1 MRRGRILLVGLLV
14 ASVALP
20 TAVDARPRVFGI
32 LGALFG
38 GIAGVAGAHHYRHHR
53 HVIAT
58 RNHQQQPSE
67 ERASTAGAAPP
78 PQSGE
83 PQAEKPPGLQ
93 LPPPPASLANL
104 PEADFARTDEEFFG
118 FVFSPAS
125 YETRFWAH
133 GERDMIQ
140 AVFTKGVTGAPP
152 DCSQTGAERVNPL
165 IERLEQ
171 ATSPSEE
178 QSSTL
183 SDLRSAL
190 TKAYNQINAT
200 CREVNPLTPT
210 ARLKAMQERLFAIRN
225 AGLSVRTSLA
235 SFYDSLSEQQKAR
248 FDNADTTNATE
259 AKAGGS
265 AEQICTAQ
273 VQAAYAWPSAQ
284 IGRRVRPS
292 EQQRAS
298 LEALQK
304 TLFGM
309 AVYLKGACQADGL
322 KTPVARLD
330 AAMRRLDAMLYAVI
344 AISPALDDF
353 YGQLTDEQKARF
365 NSIDRAST

>member
-1 MRRGRILLVGLLV
+1 MRHGRILLVGLL
-14 ASVALP
+14 ATSVALP

-32 LGALFG
+32 LGALVG
-38 GIAGVAGAHHYRHHR
+38 GIAGVAGVHHYRHHR
-53 HVIAT
+53 HAIAT
-58 RNHQQQPSE
+58 RSHQRQPSE
-67 ERASTAGAAPP
+67 ERTSTAGAVAA
-78 PQSGE
+78 PQSE
-83 PQAEKPPGLQ
+83 QPQAEKPPGLQ
-93 LPPPPASLANL
+93 LPPPASLANL

-118 FVFSPAS
+118 YVFSPAS

-140 AVFTKGVTGAPP
+140 AVFTKGVNGSPP
-152 DCSQTGAERVNPL
+152 DCSQTGAERANPL

-171 ATSPSEE
+171 TTSPSEE
-178 QSSTL
+178 QNSTL
-183 SDLRSAL
+183 SDLRTAL

-235 SFYDSLSEQQKAR
+235 SFYDSLSAQQKAQ
-248 FDNADTTNATE
+248 FDTADTTNATGT
-259 AKAGGS
+259 KTGGS

-309 AVYLKGACQADGL
+309 AVYLKGACQAEGL

-330 AAMRRLDAMLYAVI
+330 AAMRRLDAMLYAII

-353 YGQLTDEQKARF
+353 YGQLSDEQKARF